1 MYQNENDRKAKL
13 IINWELVVL
22 ISMELLFL
30 LDRELWKLLIHFIWG
45 FFFYK
50 ELLKIGCPGQFSGCQ
65 KNMTSVALLHFVIN
79 YSHTNTKMLFTLSH
93 PTILHMLELLKDYF
107 TMTQND

>member
-30 LDRELWKLLIHFIWG
+30 LDMELWKLLIHFIWV
-45 FFFYK
+45 FFLRIIGDWVSRAVFWMPK
-50 ELLKIGCPGQFSGCQ
+50 EYDLCG
-65 KNMTSVALLHFVIN
+65 SV
-79 YSHTNTKMLFTLSH
+79 TLCDKLQPH
-93 PTILHMLELLKDYF
+93 QHKRI
-107 TMTQND
+107 

>member
-30 LDRELWKLLIHFIWG
+30 LDMELWKLLIHFIWG
-45 FFFYK
+45 FFLK
-50 ELLKIGCPGQFSGCQ
+50 ELLKIGCP
-65 KNMTSVALLHFVIN
+65 
-79 YSHTNTKMLFTLSH
+79 
-93 PTILHMLELLKDYF
+93 
-107 TMTQND
+107 